1 MVLSIVLSLLPLLIA
16 LFLSFNRS
24 KLALKTFKVRYG
36 SIYSYLNPGNLH
48 ATFYTVYFVLR
59 RLLYALSIVYGGS
72 LVGIQLLAQVLMSLL
87 QLCYLVSVRP
97 FTEPQ
102 DNSLEIFNEG
112 SILLILTCSLPFA
125 TGAGSVVAV
134 FNFGYLVIG
143 LILFNI
149 GVNFMLFLGTNL
161 HSINQK
167 WLMPLRP
174 RNDRALKN

>member
-1 MVLSIVLSLLPLLIA
+1 MVLSIVLSLLPLIIL

-102 DNSLEIFNEG
+102 DNALEIFNEG

-125 TGAGSVVAV
+125 TGAESVVAV

-149 GVNFMLFLGTNL
+149 GVNFMLFMRANL
-161 HSINQK
+161 QIINK
-167 WLMPLRP
+167 KLLMPFRA
-174 RNDRALKN
+174 RHDRALKN